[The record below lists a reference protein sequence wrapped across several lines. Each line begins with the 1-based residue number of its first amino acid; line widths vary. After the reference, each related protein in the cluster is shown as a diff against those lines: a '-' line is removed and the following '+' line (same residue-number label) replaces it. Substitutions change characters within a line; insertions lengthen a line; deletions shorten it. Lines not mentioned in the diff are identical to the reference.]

1 MDYNAINTYIDEVFN
16 SNNIPTYVDINH
28 IIDFYNTYIF
38 QSLGLSFS
46 LQQLKDLSIKIL
58 NIKADYK
65 ELYILFELV
74 FSGLIIHCGRLDDRD
89 SFNNYYAQWVWSRW
103 ILYKLNNN
111 LQFTIEE
118 KELFTKPNEIINNM
132 NDMMKQLYNTRF
144 LFIQLWNMNIN
155 DILNSRSQFE
165 KAVIDLVNN
174 KVDAN
179 GLLQPYKSLP
189 FWYTNP
195 AFGLTYHA
203 SNNSTYFGLLGKFYS
218 SLLQNYYPNVPLNI
232 NISKTTSNKIKVG
245 FLGRIFNN
253 HAIGRISMG
262 LIEQFK
268 NFNDIEIYVYSLP
281 FNYDNDRFAKRILN
295 AATIYKPI
303 LTKDFIDVITDIR
316 NDTLDILIIP
326 DPLTDIYTYCIGL
339 YRIAPI
345 QITTWGHPDTSGSP
359 NIDYYITSEFF
370 EKNIDNI
377 YYEKPILMKSLS
389 FYYYDLLNTYNF
401 NPVEMFKNIPRQDL
415 LKDLNINIP
424 NDAHVYGILSTM
436 YKVHPSFDCIIN
448 ALLHYD
454 KKAYIFFIR
463 GVHEELFQRVVQRLN
478 MIINNENLN
487 RIVIV
492 PYQTQPYS
500 YEKVILSCDVILDT
514 FPFGGCIT
522 SFDAFSCNKCVITLP
537 GNKLYGRF
545 TQGLY
550 KKMGFTDLIAK
561 DEDSYAE
568 LAHNIATYPPI
579 RRSFENKIAI
589 NKHKIYEDK
598 ESIIEWYNF
607 IKTKC
612 LNI

>member
-1 MDYNAINTYIDEVFN
+1 M
-16 SNNIPTYVDINH
+16 
-28 IIDFYNTYIF
+28 
-38 QSLGLSFS
+38 
-46 LQQLKDLSIKIL
+46 
-58 NIKADYK
+58 
-65 ELYILFELV
+65 
-74 FSGLIIHCGRLDDRD
+74 
-89 SFNNYYAQWVWSRW
+89 
-103 ILYKLNNN
+103 
-111 LQFTIEE
+111 
-118 KELFTKPNEIINNM
+118 
-132 NDMMKQLYNTRF
+132 
-144 LFIQLWNMNIN
+144 
-155 DILNSRSQFE
+155 
-165 KAVIDLVNN
+165 
-174 KVDAN
+174 
-179 GLLQPYKSLP
+179 
-189 FWYTNP
+189 
-195 AFGLTYHA
+195 
-203 SNNSTYFGLLGKFYS
+203 
-218 SLLQNYYPNVPLNI
+218 
-232 NISKTTSNKIKVG
+232 
-245 FLGRIFNN
+245 
-253 HAIGRISMG
+253 
-262 LIEQFK
+262 
-268 NFNDIEIYVYSLP
+268 
-281 FNYDNDRFAKRILN
+281 
-295 AATIYKPI
+295 
-303 LTKDFIDVITDIR
+303 TKDFIDVITDIR
-316 NDTLDILIIP
+316 NDTLDVLIIP

-359 NIDYYITSEFF
+359 NIDYYITSELF

-424 NDAHVYGILSTM
+424 TDAHVYGVLSTM

-500 YEKVILSCDVILDT
+500 YEKIILSCDVILDT